1 MPPLPALVIA
11 SKSRF
16 DPPIRREHQLARLAA
31 AHGHG
36 VTFVEPPADIR
47 ALRSAECLAWVQRAV
62 RPGTQ
67 SGADGV
73 QIRARSTLMPAHRHR
88 SLEKLEA
95 WSLRRCV
102 PAASVTRPTVVAA
115 LPWQWPGV
123 SQLRG
128 YRRVFD
134 VADDWASL
142 LPHRAARIAELY
154 AQAAEEAD
162 AITIVSDAL
171 RWRFPGRTVQLV
183 RNALDASL
191 LATKPGGPPRAQRLV
206 YVGTLSERF
215 DSDLTGALLDALP
228 GWTLELYG
236 GCAYSGRG
244 DRLSAELE
252 HLLARPDGR
261 VRWHGPVARARVAEV
276 LDSADVLLLPNRAL
290 SRGQDSMKIYD
301 YSARGRP
308 IVGTVASVDGISER
322 PPHMRIGSTP
332 SELAEQVHETTDE
345 PRQWATDRMAWAQN
359 QTWES
364 RWPAWADVLF
374 NPGAGA
380 TGVDQ
385 TDTSVQLGD
394 QDRHTVRTIRVGRE
408 DGGART

>member
-252 HLLARPDGR
+252 H
-261 VRWHGPVARARVAEV
+261 
-276 LDSADVLLLPNRAL
+276 VLLLPNRAL

>member
-1 MPPLPALVIA
+1 MPPPTLVIA

-47 ALRSAECLAWVQRAV
+47 ALRSAGRLGWVKRAV
-62 RPGTQ
+62 RPE
-67 SGADGV
+67 V
-73 QIRARSTLMPAHRHR
+73 QPAPAGIQVSARSTLMPAHRHR

-95 WSLRRCV
+95 WSLRRCL
-102 PAASVTRPTVVAA
+102 PAAAVTRPTVVAT
-115 LPWQWPGV
+115 LPWQWPGL

-142 LPHRAARIAELY
+142 LPHRSARIADLY

-162 AITIVSDAL
+162 AITIVSDEL
-171 RWRFPGRTVQLV
+171 RSRFPGRPVHLV

-191 LATKPGGPPRAQRLV
+191 LATKPGELPRAQRLV

-215 DSDLTGALLDALP
+215 DTDLTGALIDALP

-236 GCAYSGRG
+236 GCAYSRRG
-244 DRLSAELE
+244 DRPSAELGD
-252 HLLARPDGR
+252 LLARPDGR
-261 VRWHGPVARARVAEV
+261 VRWHGPVPRAHVAEV
-276 LDSADVLLLPNRAL
+276 IDSADVLLLPNRAL

-308 IVGTVASVDGISER
+308 IVATQASVDGISEC
-322 PPHMRIGSTP
+322 PPHMRVGSTP
-332 SELAEQVHETTDE
+332 FELAEQVRETTDE
-345 PRQWATDRMAWAQN
+345 PQQWAPDRIAWAQN

-374 NPGAGA
+374 DAGSAA
-380 TGVDQ
+380 TGVSE
-385 TDTSVQLGD
+385 TAIRVQLGD
-394 QDRHTVRTIRVGRE
+394 QDGKTMRTIRVARE
-408 DGGART
+408 DGGAGT

>member
-1 MPPLPALVIA
+1 MPSAPALVIA
-11 SKSRF
+11 SKSRW

-31 AHGHG
+31 AHGHD
-36 VTFVEPPADIR
+36 VTFVEPPADVR
-47 ALRSAECLAWVQRAV
+47 ALRSTGRLAWVKSAV
-62 RPGTQ
+62 RPAAQ
-67 SGADGV
+67 SGPGGIQV
-73 QIRARSTLMPAHRHR
+73 SARSTLMPAHRHR

-95 WSLRRCV
+95 WSLRRSLPV
-102 PAASVTRPTVVAA
+102 ASTARPTVVAT

-128 YRRVFD
+128 YRRVLD

-142 LPHRAARIAELY
+142 LPQRSARVAELY

-171 RWRFPGRTVQLV
+171 RWRFPGRTVNLV
-183 RNALDASL
+183 RNALDPSL
-191 LATKPGGPPRAQRLV
+191 LATKSGEPPRARRLV

-215 DSDLTGALLDALP
+215 DSALAGALIDTLP

-236 GCAYSGRG
+236 GCAYSGRS
-244 DRLSAELE
+244 DRPSSELE
-252 HLLARPDGR
+252 DLLARRDAR

-276 LDSADVLLLPNRAL
+276 LDSADVLLLPNRDL
-290 SRGQDSMKIYD
+290 GRGQDSMKIYD

-308 IVGTVASVDGISER
+308 IVSTVASVDGISER

-332 SELAEQVHETTDE
+332 LELAEQVRETTDE
-345 PRQWATDRMAWAQN
+345 PQEWAADRMAWARN

-364 RWPAWADVLF
+364 RWPVWAGVLF
-374 NPGAGA
+374 DAGPGA
-380 TGVDQ
+380 TGVGPGN
-385 TDTSVQLGD
+385 TSVQLND
-394 QDRHTVRTIRVGRE
+394 QDRDTVSPIQVARE
-408 DGGART
+408 DGGAGT

>member
-1 MPPLPALVIA
+1 MSAPALVIA

-31 AHGHG
+31 AHGHR

-47 ALRSAECLAWVQRAV
+47 ALRSAGRLAWVQRAV
-62 RPGTQ
+62 RPAAQ
-67 SGADGV
+67 SGPGGIQV
-73 QIRARSTLMPAHRHR
+73 RARSTLMPAHRHR
-88 SLEKLEA
+88 ALEKLEG
-95 WSLRRCV
+95 WSLGHCV
-102 PAASVTRPTVVAA
+102 PTASPTRPTVVAT

-128 YRRVFD
+128 CRRVFD

-142 LPHRAARIAELY
+142 VPRRSARITELY

-171 RWRFPGRTVQLV
+171 RWRFPGRAVHLV
-183 RNALDASL
+183 RNALDTSL
-191 LATKPGGPPRAQRLV
+191 LAAAPGGLPRARRLV

-215 DSDLTGALLDALP
+215 DTDLAGALIDALP
-228 GWTLELYG
+228 GWTLDLYG
-236 GCAYSGRG
+236 GCAYSRRG
-244 DRLSAELE
+244 DRPSTELE
-252 HLLARPDGR
+252 DLLTRPGGR
-261 VRWHGPVARARVAEV
+261 VQWHGPVARACLAEV
-276 LDSADVLLLPNRAL
+276 LDTADVLLLPNRAL

-308 IVGTVASVDGISER
+308 IVATQASVDGISER
-322 PPHMRIGSTP
+322 PPHLRIGSTP
-332 SELAEQVHETTDE
+332 SELAEQVRETADE
-345 PRQWATDRMAWAQN
+345 PPQWATDRIAWAQN

-374 NPGAGA
+374 DPGSSA
-380 TGVDQ
+380 TEGGQ
-385 TDTSVQLGD
+385 TDTSAQLGD
-394 QDRHTVRTIRVGRE
+394 QDRHTMRTIQAGRD
-408 DGGART
+408 DGGVGT

>member
-1 MPPLPALVIA
+1 MTLPTLVIA

-36 VTFVEPPADIR
+36 VMFVEPPVDVR
-47 ALRSAECLAWVQRAV
+47 ALRSTGCLAWVQRAI
-62 RPGTQ
+62 RPAAQ
-67 SGADGV
+67 SGPHGIQV
-73 QIRARSTLMPAHRHR
+73 RARSTLMPAHRHR

-95 WSLRRCV
+95 WSLRRCL
-102 PAASVTRPTVVAA
+102 PAVSVTRPTVVAT

-142 LPHRAARIAELY
+142 LPRRSARIADLN

-162 AITIVSDAL
+162 AITIVSDEL
-171 RWRFPGRTVQLV
+171 RSRFPGRTVHLV

-191 LATKPGGPPRAQRLV
+191 LATNPGGPPRAQRLV

-215 DSDLTGALLDALP
+215 DTDLTVALIDALP
-228 GWTLELYG
+228 GWTLDLYG
-236 GCAYSGRG
+236 GCAYSRRG
-244 DRLSAELE
+244 DRPSAELGD
-252 HLLARPDGR
+252 LLARPDGR

-276 LDSADVLLLPNRAL
+276 IDSADVLLLPNRAL

-308 IVGTVASVDGISER
+308 VVATLASVDGISER
-322 PPHMRIGSTP
+322 PPHMRTGSTP
-332 SELAEQVHETTDE
+332 SELAEQVRQTTDE
-345 PRQWATDRMAWAQN
+345 PQQWATDRIDWAQN

-364 RWPAWADVLF
+364 RWPDWADVLF
-374 NPGAGA
+374 DPGS
-380 TGVDQ
+380 GVTEGGQ
-385 TDTSVQLGD
+385 TDTRGQLID
-394 QDRHTVRTIRVGRE
+394 QDRQTIRTIQAGRE
-408 DGGART
+408 DGGVGT

>member
-1 MPPLPALVIA
+1 MPLPTLVIA

-36 VTFVEPPADIR
+36 VMFVEPPVDVR
-47 ALRSAECLAWVQRAV
+47 ALRSAGCLAWVQRAI
-62 RPGTQ
+62 RPAAQ
-67 SGADGV
+67 SGPDGIQV
-73 QIRARSTLMPAHRHR
+73 RARSTLMPAHRHR

-95 WSLRRCV
+95 WSLRRCL
-102 PAASVTRPTVVAA
+102 PAASVTRPTVVAT
-115 LPWQWPGV
+115 LPWQWPGL

-142 LPHRAARIAELY
+142 LPHRSARIADLY

-162 AITIVSDAL
+162 AITIVSDEL
-171 RWRFPGRTVQLV
+171 RARFPGRPVHLV

-191 LATKPGGPPRAQRLV
+191 LATKPGGLPRAQRLV

-215 DSDLTGALLDALP
+215 DTDLTGALIDALP

-236 GCAYSGRG
+236 GCAYSRRG
-244 DRLSAELE
+244 DRPSAELGD
-252 HLLARPDGR
+252 LLARPDGR
-261 VRWHGPVARARVAEV
+261 VRWHGPVARAHVAEV
-276 LDSADVLLLPNRAL
+276 IDSADVLLLPNRAL

-308 IVGTVASVDGISER
+308 VVATVASVDGISER
-322 PPHMRIGSTP
+322 PPHMRTGSTLA
-332 SELAEQVHETTDE
+332 ELAEQVRETTDE
-345 PRQWATDRMAWAQN
+345 PQQWATDRIDWAQN

-374 NPGAGA
+374 DPVSAG
-380 TGVDQ
+380 TGVSQ
-385 TDTSVQLGD
+385 TATRVQLCD
-394 QDRHTVRTIRVGRE
+394 QDGHTMRTIRVARE
-408 DGGART
+408 DGGAGT

>member
-1 MPPLPALVIA
+1 MPPPLVIS

-31 AHGHG
+31 AHGHR

-47 ALRSAECLAWVQRAV
+47 ALRSAGGLAWVQSAI
-62 RPGTQ
+62 RPAAQ
-67 SGADGV
+67 SRPDGIQV
-73 QIRARSTLMPAHRHR
+73 RARSTLMPAHRHR
-88 SLEKLEA
+88 SLERLEA

-102 PAASVTRPTVVAA
+102 PSASVTRPTVVAT

-134 VADDWASL
+134 AADDWAAL
-142 LPHRAARIAELY
+142 LPHRSARITELY

-171 RWRFPGRTVQLV
+171 RSRFPGRTVHLA
-183 RNALDASL
+183 RNALDALL
-191 LATKPGGPPRAQRLV
+191 LATKPGGLPRAQRLV
-206 YVGTLSERF
+206 HVGTLSERF
-215 DSDLTGALLDALP
+215 DTDLAGAVIDALS

-236 GCAYSGRG
+236 GCAYAHRG
-244 DRLSAELE
+244 DRPSAELAA
-252 HLLARPDGR
+252 LLARPDGR

-308 IVGTVASVDGISER
+308 IVATVGSVDGISER
-322 PPHMRIGSTP
+322 PPHMRIGATP
-332 SELAEQVHETTDE
+332 SEIAVQVREATDE
-345 PRQWATDRMAWAQN
+345 PRQWTTERIAWAQN

-374 NPGAGA
+374 
-380 TGVDQ
+380 DRQ
-385 TDTSVQLGD
+385 TM
-394 QDRHTVRTIRVGRE
+394 RTIRVARE
-408 DGGART
+408 DGGAET

>member
-1 MPPLPALVIA
+1 MPSPPALVIA

-16 DPPIRREHQLARLAA
+16 DPPIRREHQLATLAA
-31 AHGHG
+31 AAGHG

-47 ALRSAECLAWVQRAV
+47 ALRSAWRSDWVKRAV
-62 RPGTQ
+62 RP
-67 SGADGV
+67 AVHDGPGGIQV
-73 QIRARSTLMPAHRHR
+73 RARSTLMPAHRHR
-88 SLEKLEA
+88 SLEKLDA
-95 WSLRRCV
+95 WSLRRSV
-102 PAASVTRPTVVAA
+102 PAASVPRPTVVVT

-142 LPHRAARIAELY
+142 LPDRAARIAELY

-171 RWRFPGRTVQLV
+171 RCRFPDRTVHLV

-191 LATKPGGPPRAQRLV
+191 LATQPGALPRAQRLV

-215 DSDLTGALLDALP
+215 DTDLAGALIDALP
-228 GWTLELYG
+228 GWTLQLYG
-236 GCAYSGRG
+236 GCAYSRRG
-244 DRLSAELE
+244 DLPSAELE
-252 HLLARPDGR
+252 ELLARADGR
-261 VRWHGPVARARVAEV
+261 VRWHGPVARVRVAAV
-276 LDSADVLLLPNRAL
+276 IDSADVLLLPNRAL
-290 SRGQDSMKIYD
+290 GRGQDSMKIYD

-308 IVGTVASVDGISER
+308 IVATAASVDGISER
-322 PPHMRIGSTP
+322 PPHMWVGSTP
-332 SELAEQVHETTDE
+332 LELAQQVRETTDE
-345 PRQWATDRMAWAQN
+345 PQQWATDRIDWARN

-374 NPGAGA
+374 HAGPEATEPGQGG
-380 TGVDQ
+380 TRVHSNQ
-385 TDTSVQLGD
+385 
-394 QDRHTVRTIRVGRE
+394 QDRDTVRTIPVRRE
-408 DGGART
+408 DGGAGT